1 MMNRERMTTRSSRF
15 SGNGPT
21 SLGMSERLERVL
33 AYPLLWV
40 SGLILFLLERKNQ
53 NVQWHAKQSMAV
65 FGPLSIIYFLVK
77 FLGGIIGLIP
87 LIGGLLGIVFGFIL
101 TVIFWVIIVLAV
113 WLMIMAW
120 FRPNYRLPFIS
131 DWLRY

>member
-1 MMNRERMTTRSSRF
+1 MM
-15 SGNGPT
+15 GDGPT
-21 SLGMSERLERVL
+21 SLGLSERLERVL

-65 FGPLSIIYFLVK
+65 FIPLSILYFLV
-77 FLGGIIGLIP
+77 
-87 LIGGLLGIVFGFIL
+87 GLLGSFLGAITLIGFLFAIAL
-101 TVIFWVIIVLAV
+101 GFLHSIIFWVMIVLAV

-120 FRPNYRLPFIS
+120 VGPNYRLPFIS
-131 DWLRY
+131 NWLRY